1 MEVITHENI
10 AAFDVDDT
18 LVMWDSQFERQDF
31 PYDPELRTKV
41 PITDPYDG
49 SVNYLKPHRKHIN
62 LLKKYKGRGMLV
74 VVWSAA
80 GYKWAEAVVKA
91 LGIEEYVDYILTK
104 PTKLID
110 DLTPNEVF
118 GTRIYLKDE

>member
-1 MEVITHENI
+1 MEVIAHENI

-18 LVMWDSQFERQDF
+18 LVMWDNNFDVPLEN
-31 PYDPELRTKV
+31 KV
-41 PITDPYDG
+41 SITDPYDG

-62 LLKKYKGRGMLV
+62 LLKKYKGRGMMV

-80 GYKWAEAVVKA
+80 GYKWAESVVKA

-118 GTRIYLKDE
+118 GTRLYLKDE